1 MYCTRMAKQ
10 NNNNKPTIY
19 LPKKKQSTYKW
30 KTCGNNN
37 KVKNT
42 QKLIITNKKSSVVT

>member
-19 LPKKKQSTYKW
+19 LPKKKNRVHINGKH
-30 KTCGNNN
+30 
-37 KVKNT
+37 VE
-42 QKLIITNKKSSVVT
+42 ITIR